1 MSLKSNLIGVGLSC
15 GLLFACGLNVFAQ
28 QTQTSA
34 TPQTQTTAPSTGATP
49 QMPEERGMGRRHGK
63 GGGGGGGHEMG
74 GMIRML
80 RDLNLTEA
88 QRTQASAIVERHMA
102 NTKAQRE
109 ELLKMR
115 EGREQGTLTPESE
128 TRMKE
133 LRRGMREST
142 NNMRGEIVAI
152 LTPEQRTQLE
162 QMQQEFKAKHA
173 EKRERKRG
181 EMNDQQ

>member
-1 MSLKSNLIGVGLSC
+1 MSLKSKLIGVGLSC
-15 GLLFACGLNVFAQ
+15 GLLIACGLNVFAQ
-28 QTQTSA
+28 QSQTST
-34 TPQTQTTAPSTGATP
+34 TPSTQTTTP
-49 QMPEERGMGRRHGK
+49 NAMPQLPEERGMGRRHGK

-80 RDLNLTEA
+80 RDLNLTDA
-88 QRTQASAIVERHMA
+88 QRTQARAIVERHMTD
-102 NTKAQRE
+102 TKAQRE
-109 ELLKMR
+109 EMLKMR

-128 TRMKE
+128 ARMKE

-142 NNMRGEIVAI
+142 NNMRGEIIAL

-181 EMNDQQ
+181 EMTDQQ